1 MPAFKLI
8 SDFDGVWTNQDEE
21 AAFVQ
26 EYILKQI
33 SNISGFRGEKVSEI
47 ISGCRK
53 EMDRTPYEWGWM
65 NNGSIACYY
74 GEDPFGDNNAILDFI
89 DRSANEKSF
98 SIFKQELYVIKKSIL
113 SNGFA
118 SLDSFSNKC
127 FFDSTKK
134 FKELGKL
141 TPGKNIKKI
150 VGELI
155 KQGIET
161 VVASNSKTEKIEY
174 LFIKAGVPVSTEK
187 SIKRSDVHARGGSI
201 KFVIDND
208 YDSLPEFIEVTKRF
222 KPNLRRKN
230 YFKVLSEEK
239 PDFVIGD
246 VFSLDLALPLY
257 LRMNDKNFSN
267 LKVIQKVH
275 KHTPTWVKDFL
286 SKYVEEGIAGMIDEV
301 DELPDAIR
309 KLK

>member
-1 MPAFKLI
+1 MSAFKLI
-8 SDFDGVWTNQDEE
+8 SDFDGVWTNQEDE
-21 AAFVQ
+21 ASFVR
-26 EYILKQI
+26 EHIVKQI
-33 SNISGFRGEKVSEI
+33 SLVSSFHVQKVIEL

-53 EMDRTPYEWGWM
+53 EMNRTPYEWGWM
-65 NNGSIACYY
+65 NNGSMACYY
-74 GEDPFGDNNAILDFI
+74 NEDPFGDNNAILDFI
-89 DRSANEKSF
+89 DRSASEKSF

-118 SLDSFSNKC
+118 SLDAFSNKC

-174 LFIKAGVPVSTEK
+174 LFIKAGVPVSNEK
-187 SIKRSDVHARGGSI
+187 SIKRSDVHARGESM

-208 YDSLPEFIEVTKRF
+208 YDSLPEFLEVTKRF

-257 LRMNDKNFSN
+257 LRLKNKNFSK

-275 KHTPTWVKDFL
+275 KHTPGWVKDFL
-286 SKYVEEGIAGMIDEV
+286 SGYVDEGIAGIIDEV